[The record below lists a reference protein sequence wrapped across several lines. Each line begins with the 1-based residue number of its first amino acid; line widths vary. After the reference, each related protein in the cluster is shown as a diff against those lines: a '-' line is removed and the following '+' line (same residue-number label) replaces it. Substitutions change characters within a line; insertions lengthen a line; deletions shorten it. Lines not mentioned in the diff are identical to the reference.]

1 MWYLYIIR
9 CAENSLYTGIT
20 KDVSKRIAEHNRKT
34 GCNYTR
40 ARRPVELVYQ
50 ESHPTRSS
58 ALKREIRIK
67 QWPRPKKLDLI
78 DG

>member
-1 MWYLYIIR
+1 M
-9 CAENSLYTGIT
+9 
-20 KDVSKRIAEHNRKT
+20 AEHNLKT

-40 ARRPVELVYQ
+40 ARTPVELVYQ

-67 QWPRPKKLDLI
+67 QWPRAKKLDLI

>member
-1 MWYLYIIR
+1 MWHLYIIR
-9 CAENSLYTGIT
+9 CADNSLYTGIT
-20 KDVSKRIAEHNRKT
+20 TDVARRVGEHNLKT

-40 ARRPVELVYQ
+40 ARTPVELVYQ

-67 QWPRPKKLDLI
+67 QWPRAKKLELI
-78 DG
+78 HG